1 MNMAKLMKKSM
12 SRSNT
17 KDDMYKNTLIPE
29 YREAIT
35 LAKVR
40 LQGRRCAVHDE
51 EIRALSSKLKNQK
64 SISRKKASGKDE
76 FISDHEL
83 YRMFQAYMKGRRQS
97 FAVSHYD

>member
-1 MNMAKLMKKSM
+1 MEKLMMKSM

-17 KDDMYKNTLIPE
+17 KENMYKDTLIRE

-51 EIRALSSKLKNQK
+51 EIRALSVKLKDK
-64 SISRKKASGKDE
+64 KRISRKKVSGKDE
-76 FISDHEL
+76 FINDHEL
-83 YRMFQAYMKGRRQS
+83 HRMFQAYMKGRRQS

>member
-1 MNMAKLMKKSM
+1 MEKLMMKSM

-17 KDDMYKNTLIPE
+17 KDDMYKDTLIPE

-51 EIRALSSKLKNQK
+51 EIRALSVKLKDK
-64 SISRKKASGKDE
+64 KRISRKKVSGEDE
-76 FISDHEL
+76 FINDHEL
-83 YRMFQAYMKGRRQS
+83 HRMFQAYMKGRRQS
-97 FAVSHYD
+97 FAVSHYN

>member
-1 MNMAKLMKKSM
+1 MDKLMKKSM
-12 SRSNT
+12 SRSNAR
-17 KDDMYKNTLIPE
+17 DDMFKDTLIPE

-51 EIRALSSKLKNQK
+51 EIRALSIKLKDQK
-64 SISRKKASGKDE
+64 SISRRKASGKDE
-76 FISDHEL
+76 FINDHEL
-83 YRMFQAYMKGRRQS
+83 HRMFQAYMKGRRQS